1 MKNYTTMKN
10 YLIVVLAVLGLTACK
25 EPQVEPQVDKLKLN
39 VSEVSI
45 SVSETFQLSA
55 NLNVTWTSSNNEV
68 ASVSTI
74 GLVKGLNEGTATITA
89 TSVDNQKATC
99 KVNVTS
105 DSGGGDDPIKE
116 KPAYCV
122 EYVTSYTDV
131 EEGLN
136 LPTGVVHRIVY
147 ERGDDPKYL
156 LSTTHYGVDGMTT
169 RTEYTNSGQYQYGV
183 CTYCNNG
190 STYVGAK
197 DTTIYLDDAR
207 LYTKEF
213 RSSLSKSVFEYDAD
227 NRQISSVIYV
237 AGKKNQEWHYKY
249 EAGYRYGNGIYYG
262 ENGYLMRDT
271 IEFNGLS
278 FDYRT
283 AKRHVTISENLEKGT
298 YSRSE
303 YVYQFEG
310 GRKKSC
316 TYRSYSNNKGVET
329 ENIYYS
335 TFIWYND
342 WDYTQRTVYDFTGYS
357 YTSETTYRYRQ

>member
-1 MKNYTTMKN
+1 MKN
-10 YLIVVLAVLGLTACK
+10 YLIIAIAVLGLTACK
-25 EPQVEPQVDKLKLN
+25 ESKFEPQVGKLKLN
-39 VSEVSI
+39 ISEASI

-89 TSVDNQKATC
+89 TSVDNQKVTC

-122 EYVTSYTDV
+122 ELVTSYTDV
-131 EEGLN
+131 EEGLD
-136 LPTGVVHRIVY
+136 LPTGVVFRIVY
-147 ERGDDPKYL
+147 ERSADPKYL
-156 LSTTHYGVDGMTT
+156 LSTTQYDVNGMTVKM
-169 RTEYTNSGQYQYGV
+169 EYTNSGQYQYGV

-190 STYVGAK
+190 STFVGAK

-213 RSSLSKSVFEYDAD
+213 RSSSNKTIYEYDTD
-227 NRQISSVIYV
+227 NRVISSVMYV
-237 AGKKNQEWHYKY
+237 AGEKYQEWHYKY
-249 EAGYRYGNGIYYG
+249 ETGYRYGNGIYYG

-283 AKRHVTISENLEKGT
+283 AKRQVTISENLEKGT
-298 YSRSE
+298 YSLNE
-303 YVYQFEG
+303 YVYQLEE

-316 TYRSYSNNKGVET
+316 TYRTYSNNKGVET

-335 TFIWYND
+335 TFTWYNN
-342 WDYTQRTVYDFTGYS
+342 WDYTQRTVYDFTGHS

>member
-1 MKNYTTMKN
+1 MKN
-10 YLIVVLAVLGLTACK
+10 YLIIVLAVLGLTACK
-25 EPQVEPQVDKLKLN
+25 ESKVEPQVDKLKLN

-45 SVSETFQLSA
+45 SVSETFQLST

-122 EYVTSYTDV
+122 EIVTSYTDV

-156 LSTTHYGVDGMTT
+156 LSTTQYNADGITT

-190 STYVGAK
+190 STFVGAK

-213 RSSLSKSVFEYDAD
+213 RCSSYKTVYEYDAD
-227 NRQISSVIYV
+227 NRLISSVMYV
-237 AGKKNQEWHYKY
+237 AGAKYQEWHYKY
-249 EAGYRYGNGIYYG
+249 EPGYRYGNVIYYG

-271 IEFNGLS
+271 IEFNDLS

-283 AKRHVTISENLEKGT
+283 AKRHVIISENLEKGI
-298 YSRSE
+298 YSLNE
-303 YVYQFEG
+303 YVYQLEEG
-310 GRKKSC
+310 RRKSC
-316 TYRSYSNNKGVET
+316 SYRTYSNNKGVES

-335 TFIWYND
+335 TFTWYNE
-342 WDYTQRTVYDFTGYS
+342 WDYTQRTVYNFTGHS